1 MCQVGIVSDMTEL
14 IDDVTK
20 VVRALSRDQVRLEGW
35 DVEVGGDGL
44 DTRETEIVAIQ
55 DKQAETIQGII

>member
-20 VVRALSRDQVRLEGW
+20 VVRALSRDQVRLEGG